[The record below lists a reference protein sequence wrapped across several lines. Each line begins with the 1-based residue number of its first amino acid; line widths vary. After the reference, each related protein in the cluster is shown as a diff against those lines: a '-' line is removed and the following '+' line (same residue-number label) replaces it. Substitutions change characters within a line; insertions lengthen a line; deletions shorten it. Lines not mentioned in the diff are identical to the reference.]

1 MLDRER
7 LITQFLNLVAIDS
20 ISRNE
25 QAIALRLKEEMEA
38 LGAAVEIDDAGI
50 KVGGNVG
57 NVIAHVRGTVP
68 SAAALLLCAHMDT
81 VVPGEGI
88 KPIVDGEIV
97 RTDGST
103 ILAGDDKSGITII
116 LEVIRVLKER
126 NLPHGDLE
134 VVFTICEEVGM
145 LGAKH
150 LDLSR
155 VRSRAG
161 MVLDS
166 ERLQHLITKAPAA
179 NEIKFRVHG
188 LESHAGICPERGI
201 SAIQVAAEALVKM
214 KLGRIDHETTA
225 NIGVVQGGFASNI
238 VPNLVVM
245 MGEARSHDE
254 SKLEAQ
260 TAHMRQC
267 LKEAAANHRLQV
279 DGKIFQASVEEDIKR
294 DFPSMNVFKDS
305 KVVQLVLKAA
315 GELGIPM
322 ELAALGG
329 GFDAN
334 IFNEKEI
341 ETVSL
346 GTGMREIH
354 ALTEWLDVRETLQ
367 AARLVLEV
375 ILLNARIG

>member
-354 ALTEWLDVRETLQ
+354 ALTEWLDVREMLQ